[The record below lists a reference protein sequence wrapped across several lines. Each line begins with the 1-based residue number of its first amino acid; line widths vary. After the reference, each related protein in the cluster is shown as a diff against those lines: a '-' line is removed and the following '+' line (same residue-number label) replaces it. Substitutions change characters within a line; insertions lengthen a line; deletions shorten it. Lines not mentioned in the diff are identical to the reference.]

1 MSRPSKADRES
12 AKHAFFLADFDK
24 IQAATRDVR
33 VQCLS
38 DRRFAFVT
46 GAQWEGPAGEAFAN
60 KPRFEFN
67 KIRLAMRRILSE
79 YRNNRISV
87 DFSPKDGREAD
98 KLADTCDGLYRAD
111 EQDSCAQEA
120 YDNCFDEGASGGM
133 GALRLR
139 ACYVDEYADD
149 DDRQRIAIEPIYE
162 ADATV
167 FFSLDGKRY
176 DKSDAKRC
184 YVLNSMT
191 PEDYREEYGDDPAS
205 WPKDISQAQ
214 YDWCT
219 PDVVWVAEIYEV
231 EEVSVLVHFFQGLAL
246 GDGEPDTM
254 EVTQK
259 ELDDDPAKLAELE
272 ATGFRKI
279 REKRRKVRK
288 VRKWIM
294 SGGRILEDCGHIAGK
309 HIPIIPFYGE
319 RTYIDGIERCQG
331 HVRLARDAQVLDNLI
346 KSFLGEMAMRFDIE
360 KPIFSPE
367 QIAGHAEMW
376 ANDAIEKYPY
386 LVANMMLDAGGVPI
400 PGSNAPVAY
409 TKAPNL
415 PPVVG
420 ALAQLAAQSLE
431 DMLGNQQAGEQL
443 QPNQSGKAVELV
455 QNRLD
460 MQVFIYMDNLA
471 KTIKRAGEVWLPM
484 KAEVTQ
490 AGPAKTVGADGTPGT
505 TEIMRPVI
513 DENNARVVEND
524 LSKANF
530 DVVVDV
536 GPSSSSKR
544 AATVRGLT
552 GARQFIT
559 DPETGAVV
567 DMLVMM
573 NLEGEG
579 LSDVQPYFRKKLVRM
594 GALTPTEEEQ
604 KEMDEAQANQP
615 PDPQAQFLQ
624 AEAQKSMALAGKAQA
639 DTQLTVA
646 KVDQT
651 RADTVVK
658 LAGVGQAQ
666 ASHALAVSQ
675 HVEGAAQTREQ
686 LAQKQAQ
693 AAQQAAAQP
702 AGGEQ

>member
-1 MSRPSKADRES
+1 MSRPSKAERES
-12 AKHAFFLADFDK
+12 AKHAFFLSDFDK
-24 IQAATRDVR
+24 IQNATREGR
-33 VQCLS
+33 VQSLG
-38 DRRFAFVT
+38 DRRFAFVP

-67 KIRLAMRRILSE
+67 KIRMAMRRILSE

-87 DFSPKDGREAD
+87 GFSPKDGREAD
-98 KLADTCDGLYRAD
+98 KLADTCSGLYRAD
-111 EQDSCAQEA
+111 EQDSGAQEG

-139 ACYVDEYADD
+139 ACYVDEYAED

-162 ADATV
+162 ADSCV

-184 YVLNSMT
+184 YVLNAMS
-191 PEDYREEYGDDPAS
+191 PFDYTEEYGDDPTS
-205 WPKDISQAQ
+205 WPKAISQAQ

-219 PDVVWVAEIYEV
+219 PDVVWVAEVYEI
-231 EEVSVLVHFFQGLAL
+231 EEVSVLVHYFRGLAL
-246 GDGEPDTM
+246 GDEAPDEM

-259 ELDDDPAKLAELE
+259 ELDDDPNKLAELE
-272 ATGFRKI
+272 ATGFRKT

-288 VRKWIM
+288 VHKWIM
-294 SGGRILEDCGHIAGK
+294 SGGRILEDCGYIAGK
-309 HIPIIPFYGE
+309 HIPIVPFYGE
-319 RTYIDGIERCQG
+319 RTYIDGIERFQG
-331 HVRLARDAQVLDNLI
+331 HVRLARDAQVLDNVI

-360 KPIFSPE
+360 KPIVTPE
-367 QIAGHAEMW
+367 MIAGHAEMW
-376 ANDAIEKYPY
+376 ASDAIEKYPF
-386 LVANMMLDAGGVPI
+386 LMLNSMVDPQGGP
-400 PGSNAPVAY
+400 PQLPVLQY

-415 PPVVG
+415 PPVVA

-443 QPNQSGKAVELV
+443 QPNQSGKAVELI

-460 MQVFIYMDNLA
+460 MQVFIYMDNFA
-471 KTIKRAGEVWLPM
+471 KTIKRVGEVWLPM
-484 KAEVTQ
+484 KADVTQ
-490 AGPAKTVGADGTPGT
+490 AGPAKTVGADGAAGT
-505 TEIMRPVI
+505 AEIMRPVV
-513 DENNARVVEND
+513 DDTGARVHEND
-524 LSKANF
+524 LSQAKF

-594 GALTPTEEEQ
+594 GALTPSEEEKKAMAAEQ
-604 KEMDEAQANQP
+604 QNQQPGPQDQYLMAAAQ
-615 PDPQAQFLQ
+615 
-624 AEAQKSMALAGKAQA
+624 KAQA
-639 DTQLTVA
+639 DAGKAIKDGILIDA
-646 KVDQT
+646 KVAQSH
-651 RADTVVK
+651 ADTIAT
-658 LAGVGQAQ
+658 LAGVEQGREA
-666 ASHALAVSQ
+666 HAFDLAVKIDQ
-675 HVEGAAQTREQ
+675 ATQPAAS
-686 LAQKQAQ
+686 
-693 AAQQAAAQP
+693 AQP
-702 AGGEQ
+702 SVEVPQ